1 MAKQL
6 VQRDNITQFI
16 NPGETTFYVD
26 QTLLLTP
33 GAKDYLREKG
43 IALVYGE
50 RPAAT
55 AQPAVASTPVEK
67 LQATAQEPELRVR
80 IGEML
85 KNDFAIRDRK
95 HIDDVTRKVMDRLRI
110 HR

>member
-6 VQRDNITQFI
+6 VERDTIAQFI

-50 RPAAT
+50 RPTVAS
-55 AQPAVASTPVEK
+55 QPVAASTPVEK
-67 LQATAQEPELRVR
+67 QQVAAQEPELRVR

-95 HIDDVTRKVMDRLRI
+95 HIEDVTRKVMDRLRI
-110 HR
+110 HQ

>member
-6 VQRDNITQFI
+6 VERGNVAQFLKT
-16 NPGETTFYVD
+16 GETTFYVD
-26 QTLLLTP
+26 QTILLTP

-43 IALVYGE
+43 ITLVYGE
-50 RPAAT
+50 RPAAVSQST
-55 AQPAVASTPVEK
+55 EVSAAAEKHQPLP
-67 LQATAQEPELRVR
+67 QEPELRVR

-85 KNDFAIRDRK
+85 KNDFAIRDRR

>member
-6 VQRDNITQFI
+6 VERGNITQFI

-43 IALVYGE
+43 IALVYGD
-50 RPAAT
+50 RPVTAVQPAT
-55 AQPAVASTPVEK
+55 APPVERSQVAS
-67 LQATAQEPELRVR
+67 QNPELCER

-85 KNDFAIRDRK
+85 RRDFAVRDRK
-95 HIDDVTRKVMDRLRI
+95 QVEDVTRKVMDRLRI
-110 HR
+110 HQ

>member
-6 VQRDNITQFI
+6 VERSNIAQFI

-50 RPAAT
+50 RPTAA
-55 AQPAVASTPVEK
+55 AQPVVASASAEK
-67 LQATAQEPELRVR
+67 QQPAAQEPELRVR

-85 KNDFAIRDRK
+85 KTDFAIRDRK
-95 HIDDVTRKVMDRLRI
+95 HIDDVTLKVMDRLRI

>member
-6 VQRDNITQFI
+6 VERGNIAQFI

-26 QTLLLTP
+26 QNLLLTP

-43 IALVYGE
+43 IELVYGE
-50 RPAAT
+50 RPAGGSQVA
-55 AQPAVASTPVEK
+55 AAPVEKPAVATP
-67 LQATAQEPELRVR
+67 EPDLRVR

-85 KNDFAIRDRK
+85 RRDFAIRDRR

>member
-6 VQRDNITQFI
+6 VQRDNIAQFI

-50 RPAAT
+50 RPAAA

>member
-6 VQRDNITQFI
+6 VERGNIAQFI

-50 RPAAT
+50 RPAT
-55 AQPAVASTPVEK
+55 VAQPATASAPLDK
-67 LQATAQEPELRVR
+67 PLLATQEPELRVR

-95 HIDDVTRKVMDRLRI
+95 HIDDVTLKVMDRLRI

>member
-6 VQRDNITQFI
+6 VERGNIAQFI

-33 GAKDYLREKG
+33 GAKDYLRENG

-50 RPAAT
+50 RPVAA
-55 AQPAVASTPVEK
+55 AQPVAVSTPVEK
-67 LQATAQEPELRVR
+67 QQPAVPESDLRGR

-110 HR
+110 HQ

>member
-6 VQRDNITQFI
+6 VERGNIEQFI
-16 NPGETTFYVD
+16 NQGETTFYVD

-43 IALVYGE
+43 ITLVYGE
-50 RPAAT
+50 RPAT
-55 AQPAVASTPVEK
+55 VAQPAAAPAAVEK
-67 LQATAQEPELRVR
+67 PRSVAAEPELRVR

-85 KNDFAIRDRK
+85 KNDFAIRDRR
-95 HIDDVTRKVMDRLRI
+95 HIEDVTRKVMDRLRI

>member
-6 VQRDNITQFI
+6 VERDNIAQFI
-16 NPGETTFYVD
+16 NPGETTFYVN

-33 GAKDYLREKG
+33 GAKDYLRENG

-55 AQPAVASTPVEK
+55 AQPPAASTAVEK
-67 LQATAQEPELRVR
+67 QQAAAPEPDLRVR

-85 KNDFAIRDRK
+85 KNDFAIRDRQ
-95 HIDDVTRKVMDRLRI
+95 HIEDVTRKVMDRLRI

>member
-6 VQRDNITQFI
+6 VERGNIEQFI
-16 NPGETTFYVD
+16 NQGDTTFYVD

-43 IALVYGE
+43 ITLVYGD
-50 RPAAT
+50 RPVVAKEVIKT
-55 AQPAVASTPVEK
+55 APVEN
-67 LQATAQEPELRVR
+67 QRAAVDESDLRLR

-85 KNDFAIRDRK
+85 KSDFAIRDRR

>member
-6 VQRDNITQFI
+6 VERGNITQFI

-50 RPAAT
+50 RPGVA
-55 AQPAVASTPVEK
+55 AQPAGDSTSVEK
-67 LQATAQEPELRVR
+67 QQPAMPESDLRLR